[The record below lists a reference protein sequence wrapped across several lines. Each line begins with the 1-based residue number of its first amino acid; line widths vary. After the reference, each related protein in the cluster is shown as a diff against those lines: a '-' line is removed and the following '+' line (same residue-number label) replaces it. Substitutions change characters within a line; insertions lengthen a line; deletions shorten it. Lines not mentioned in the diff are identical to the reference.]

1 MPFYIGSP
9 VPLTF
14 LLADAN
20 GNPADP
26 AVTQPVC
33 TVTLPDQTT
42 TAPAVTH
49 SGTGIFTASGPS
61 TQAGHCLVSW
71 SCADATRPGGFTD
84 AYDIRALTE
93 TSLLSLAEA
102 KRALRIAPGDTSE
115 DDFVTEF
122 SRSTTSIVEW
132 WCGPVNVQTVTERLP
147 AGGLTVQLSKPPVIS
162 LTAWTTIPAGLAG
175 AGIAVPVPP
184 SPMFPARMSGVSY
197 PLSQLYADPLLGTV
211 THTSGLPFY
220 YGEYIW
226 LYQAGRP
233 VIPDCISSGFK
244 AILKHIFGMERGGAS
259 SGALGAG
266 DETTTL
272 TPMGYA
278 VPNRALEL
286 MAAERPGAGAAF
298 A

>member
-14 LLADAN
+14 LLTDAG
-20 GNPADP
+20 GNPVDP
-26 AVTQPVC
+26 AATQPVC

-42 TAPAVTH
+42 TAPTVAH
-49 SGTGIFTASGPS
+49 GGTGTFTATGPS
-61 TQAGHCLVSW
+61 TQAGHCLVAW
-71 SCADATRPGGFTD
+71 SCTDTAHPGGFTD

-102 KRALRIAPGDTSE
+102 KRALRIAASDTSE

-122 SRSTTSIVEW
+122 SRSVTSIVEW
-132 WCGPVNVQTVTERLP
+132 WCGPVNVQAVTERLP
-147 AGGLTVQLSKPPVIS
+147 AGGLTIQLSKPPVIA
-162 LTAWTTIPAGLAG
+162 LTAWTTIPAALAG
-175 AGIAVPVPP
+175 AGIAVPNPP
-184 SPMFPARMSGVSY
+184 SPMFPTRVFGVSY
-197 PLSQLYADPLLGTV
+197 PLTQLYADPLLGTV

-220 YGEYIW
+220 YGEYLW
-226 LYQAGRP
+226 SYTAGRP
-233 VIPDCISSGFK
+233 VTPDCIQSGFK

-259 SGALGAG
+259 SGALGGA